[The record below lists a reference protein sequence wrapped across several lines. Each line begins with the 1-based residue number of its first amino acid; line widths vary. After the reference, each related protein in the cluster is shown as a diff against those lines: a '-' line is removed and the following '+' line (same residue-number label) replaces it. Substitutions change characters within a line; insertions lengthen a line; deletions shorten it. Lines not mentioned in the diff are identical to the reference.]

1 MSRMPSLG
9 TVPKKVISPSP
20 GPDGHA
26 FSSNGGPHPD
36 SRPGPYPMGLMAILA
51 TVSMLFAA
59 FTAALLIRR
68 TGADWTP
75 VELPTVVWLNAVVI
89 VASSVLV
96 ESSKRALRHG
106 DGELAPIWLA
116 MGSALGLLFLV
127 GQWAAWRALIA
138 QGVLLPSSPHA
149 AFFYMLSAVHGA
161 HVLGGLGALAWT
173 LNRAFRGA
181 YTATSHS
188 GLTHAA
194 IFWHFVGVL
203 WIYLLILLSVA

>member
-1 MSRMPSLG
+1 MISFPSLG
-9 TVPKKVISPSP
+9 TAPVEVAPPGRSPN
-20 GPDGHA
+20 GHP
-26 FSSNGGPHPD
+26 FSSNGGPGIHL
-36 SRPGPYPMGLMAILA
+36 RPGPYPMGLMAILA

-75 VELPTVVWLNAVVI
+75 VELPTIVWLNAVVI
-89 VASSVLV
+89 VASSVFV
-96 ESSKRALRHG
+96 EYSKRSLRHD
-106 DGELAPIWLA
+106 DGAYAPVWLS
-116 MGSALGLLFLV
+116 MGSVLGLLFIA
-127 GQWAAWRALIA
+127 GQWVAWQALIA
-138 QGVLLPSSPHA
+138 QGVFLPSSPHA

-161 HVLGGLGALAWT
+161 HVIGGLGALGWT

-181 YTATSHS
+181 YTATTHT

-194 IFWHFVGVL
+194 IYWHFVGAL

>member
-1 MSRMPSLG
+1 MSGLG
-9 TVPKKVISPSP
+9 SAGPVPLEMISTSP
-20 GPDGHA
+20 GGPT
-26 FSSNGGPHPD
+26 FSSNGGRRVHL
-36 SRPGPYPMGLMAILA
+36 RRGPYPTGLMAILA
-51 TVSMLFAA
+51 TVAMLFAA

-68 TGADWTP
+68 TGADWIP
-75 VELPTVVWLNAVVI
+75 IELPTIVWLNAVVI

-96 ESSKRALRHG
+96 EYSKRTLGQG
-106 DGELAPIWLA
+106 DGVYAPVWLA
-116 MGSALGLLFLV
+116 MGSVLGLLFLA
-127 GQWAAWRALIA
+127 GQWVAWQALIA

-173 LNRAFRGA
+173 VNRAFRGA
-181 YTATSHS
+181 YTATSHT

-194 IFWHFVGVL
+194 IYWHFVGGL